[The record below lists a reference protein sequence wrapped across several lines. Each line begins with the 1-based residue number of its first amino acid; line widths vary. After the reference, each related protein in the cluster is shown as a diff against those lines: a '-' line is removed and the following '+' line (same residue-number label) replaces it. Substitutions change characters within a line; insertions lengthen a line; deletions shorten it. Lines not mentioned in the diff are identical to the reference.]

1 MCYNE
6 IMITENIIIA
16 LITGGLSF
24 AGVVI
29 TNTVSNKKN
38 SIEQAK
44 RDQKIEDKIQ
54 ALSDRVDAHNGM
66 LDRITNIEKSIVR
79 IETKIEDK

>member
-1 MCYNE
+1 
-6 IMITENIIIA
+6 MITENIIIA

-38 SIEQAK
+38 AIEQAK
-44 RDQKIEDKIQ
+44 RDQKLEDKMQ

-66 LDRITNIEKSIVR
+66 LDRISNIEKSIVR
-79 IETKIEDK
+79 IETKIGDK

>member
-1 MCYNE
+1 
-6 IMITENIIIA
+6 MITENIVIA

-29 TNTVSNKKN
+29 TNTVSNKRN

-44 RDQKIEDKIQ
+44 RDQKLEDKMQ

-79 IETKIEDK
+79 IETKLEDK

>member
-1 MCYNE
+1 
-6 IMITENIIIA
+6 MITENIVIA

-44 RDQKIEDKIQ
+44 RDQKLDDKMQ
-54 ALSDRVDAHNGM
+54 VLSDRVDAHNGM

-79 IETKIEDK
+79 IETKLEDK

>member
-1 MCYNE
+1 
-6 IMITENIIIA
+6 MITENIVIA

-38 SIEQAK
+38 SIDQAQ
-44 RDQKIEDKIQ
+44 RDQKLEDKMQ

-79 IETKIEDK
+79 IETKLEDKSYVKNL

>member
-1 MCYNE
+1 
-6 IMITENIIIA
+6 MITENIVIA

-24 AGVVI
+24 EGVVI

-38 SIEQAK
+38 SIDQAK
-44 RDQKIEDKIQ
+44 RDQKLEDKMQ
-54 ALSDRVDAHNGM
+54 GLSDRVDAHNGM

-79 IETKIEDK
+79 IETKLEDKSYVKNL

>member
-1 MCYNE
+1 
-6 IMITENIIIA
+6 MITENIVIA

-29 TNTVSNKKN
+29 TNTVSNNKN

-44 RDQKIEDKIQ
+44 RDQKLEDKMQ

-79 IETKIEDK
+79 IETKLEDK

>member
-1 MCYNE
+1 
-6 IMITENIIIA
+6 MITENIVIA

-38 SIEQAK
+38 SIEQAT
-44 RDQKIEDKIQ
+44 RDQKLEDKMQ

-79 IETKIEDK
+79 IETKLEDK

>member
-1 MCYNE
+1 
-6 IMITENIIIA
+6 MITENIVIA

-38 SIEQAK
+38 SIEQAT
-44 RDQKIEDKIQ
+44 RDQKLEDKMQ

-66 LDRITNIEKSIVR
+66 LDRITNIEKTIVR
-79 IETKIEDK
+79 IETKLEDK

>member
-1 MCYNE
+1 
-6 IMITENIIIA
+6 MITENIIIA

-29 TNTVSNKKN
+29 TNTVSNKRN

-44 RDQKIEDKIQ
+44 RDQKLDDKMQ

-79 IETKIEDK
+79 IETKLEDK

>member
-1 MCYNE
+1 
-6 IMITENIIIA
+6 MITENIVIA
-16 LITGGLSF
+16 LITGGLSL

-29 TNTVSNKKN
+29 TNTVSNKRN

-44 RDQKIEDKIQ
+44 RDQKLDDKMQ

-79 IETKIEDK
+79 IETKLEDK

>member
-1 MCYNE
+1 
-6 IMITENIIIA
+6 MITENIVIA

-38 SIEQAK
+38 SIDQAK
-44 RDQKIEDKIQ
+44 RDQKLEDKMQ

-79 IETKIEDK
+79 IETKLEDKSYVKNL

>member
-1 MCYNE
+1 
-6 IMITENIIIA
+6 MITENIVIA

-29 TNTVSNKKN
+29 TNTVSNKRN

-44 RDQKIEDKIQ
+44 RDQKLDDKMQ

-79 IETKIEDK
+79 IETKLEDK

>member
-1 MCYNE
+1 
-6 IMITENIIIA
+6 MITENIVIA

-38 SIEQAK
+38 SIEQAQ
-44 RDQKIEDKIQ
+44 RDQKLEDKMQ

-79 IETKIEDK
+79 IETKLEDK

>member
-1 MCYNE
+1 
-6 IMITENIIIA
+6 MITENIVIA
-16 LITGGLSF
+16 IITGGLSF

-79 IETKIEDK
+79 IDTKLEERR

>member
-1 MCYNE
+1 
-6 IMITENIIIA
+6 MITENIVIA

-29 TNTVSNKKN
+29 TNTVSNKNN

-44 RDQKIEDKIQ
+44 RDQKLEDKMQ

-66 LDRITNIEKSIVR
+66 LDKITNIEKSIVR
-79 IETKIEDK
+79 IETKLEDK

>member
-1 MCYNE
+1 
-6 IMITENIIIA
+6 MITENIVIA

-29 TNTVSNKKN
+29 TNTVSNKRN

-44 RDQKIEDKIQ
+44 RDQKLEDKMQ
-54 ALSDRVDAHNGM
+54 SLSDRVDAHNGM

-79 IETKIEDK
+79 IETKLEDK

>member
-1 MCYNE
+1 
-6 IMITENIIIA
+6 MITENIIIA
-16 LITGGLSF
+16 LITGCLSF

-29 TNTVSNKKN
+29 TNTVSNKRN

-44 RDQKIEDKIQ
+44 RDQKLDDKMQ

-79 IETKIEDK
+79 IETKLEDK

>member
-1 MCYNE
+1 
-6 IMITENIIIA
+6 MITENIIIA

-29 TNTVSNKKN
+29 TNTVSNKRN

-44 RDQKIEDKIQ
+44 RDQKLDDKMQ

-66 LDRITNIEKSIVR
+66 IDRITNIEKSIVR
-79 IETKIEDK
+79 IETKLEDK

>member
-1 MCYNE
+1 
-6 IMITENIIIA
+6 MITENIVIA

-38 SIEQAK
+38 SIEQAT
-44 RDQKIEDKIQ
+44 RDQKLEDKMQ

-66 LDRITNIEKSIVR
+66 IDRITNIEKTIVR
-79 IETKIEDK
+79 IETKLEDK

>member
-1 MCYNE
+1 
-6 IMITENIIIA
+6 MITENIVIA

-44 RDQKIEDKIQ
+44 RDQKLEDKMQ
-54 ALSDRVDAHNGM
+54 SLSDRVDAHNGM

-79 IETKIEDK
+79 IETKLEDKSYVKNL

>member
-1 MCYNE
+1 
-6 IMITENIIIA
+6 MISENIVIA

-44 RDQKIEDKIQ
+44 RDQKLDDKMQ

-66 LDRITNIEKSIVR
+66 LDRITNIEKTIVR
-79 IETKIEDK
+79 IETKLEDK